1 MRMKKLLT
9 IVLLVLISISFT
21 SCKKADSNT
30 IRVGIA
36 MAHFDDVFLSFLR
49 DEMEDYAK
57 KTDDLQVV
65 SQDAKGDVGIQLS
78 QVENFIAQDMNAII
92 VNPADTQ
99 ATSKMTQKAVAAGIP
114 IIFVNRKPEEE
125 LPEGAYFVGSDEV
138 SAGKMQ
144 MEYLAKKMGE
154 KGNLA
159 IILGELSSVGTHGR
173 TQGVKDIVKEH
184 PDIHIVEEQTA
195 NFMRD
200 EALDLMSNW
209 LSSGKTINAVA
220 ANNDEMALGAIL
232 AIKNAKLIPNKD
244 ILVGGVDATPDA
256 LKAIKNGDL
265 TVSVFQDAK
274 GQGLGAIKTAYKL
287 AKGEK
292 ASKNTWIPF
301 QLVTAENYK
310 EFLNK

>member
-1 MRMKKLLT
+1 MAKKLLILT
-9 IVLLVLISISFT
+9 LVMLFCISFT
-21 SCKKADSNT
+21 SCKKADKNT

-49 DEMEDYAK
+49 ESMEDYAK
-57 KTDDLQVV
+57 KTDGLEVV

-99 ATSKMTQKAVAAGIP
+99 ATKKMTEKAVAAGIP
-114 IIFVNRKPEEE
+114 IIFVNRKPEIK
-125 LPEGAYFVGSDEV
+125 LPDGAYFVGSDEV
-138 SAGKMQ
+138 SAGNMQ
-144 MEYLAKKMGE
+144 MEYLAKMMNG

-173 TQGVKDIVKEH
+173 TEGVKEVLKNYPGIK
-184 PDIHIVEEQTA
+184 IVEEQTA

-200 EALDLMSNW
+200 EALDLMTNW
-209 LSSGKTINAVA
+209 LSSGKKINAVA

-232 AIKNAKLIPNKD
+232 AIKNAKLKPNKD
-244 ILVGGVDATPDA
+244 IFVGGVDATPDA
-256 LKAIKNGDL
+256 LKAVEKGEL
-265 TVSVFQDAK
+265 TVTIFQDAK
-274 GQGLGAIKTAYKL
+274 GQGLGAIESAYKL

-292 ASKNTWIPF
+292 VEKNTWIPF